1 MVTAFVALLRGINVG
16 GRNPVAMPDLADCFR
31 AAGFGDVGTYLQS
44 GNVVFTAASGRAD
57 ALEADVGRLLTA
69 RFGFDIPTVVRSR
82 EQFAGVIAAA
92 PPDHGS
98 DDRRSDVMFLK
109 PPLTAQEVLAQ
120 MPELRADV
128 DAVAP
133 GPGVVYFSRD
143 AKLATKTRI
152 QRFMS
157 MPVFQ
162 QITMR
167 SWSTTTRLATLLA
180 GLPE

>member
-1 MVTAFVALLRGINVG
+1 MTAYVALLRGINVG
-16 GRNPVAMPDLADCFR
+16 GRNPVAMPDLAECFR
-31 AAGFGDVGTYLQS
+31 GAGFGDVGTYLQS
-44 GNVVFTAASGRAD
+44 GNVVFSAARRPAD
-57 ALEADVGRLLTA
+57 ALAADVEGLLTG
-69 RFGFDIPTVVRSR
+69 RFGVDIPTVVRSR
-82 EQFAGVIAAA
+82 EQLARIIAAA

-109 PPLTAQEVLAQ
+109 PPLTAKAVLAQ
-120 MPELRADV
+120 MPELRAGV

-143 AKLATKTRI
+143 AQLATKTRI

-162 QITMR
+162 QITVR
-167 SWSTTTRLATLLA
+167 SWGTATRLAALLA
-180 GLPE
+180 DLPD